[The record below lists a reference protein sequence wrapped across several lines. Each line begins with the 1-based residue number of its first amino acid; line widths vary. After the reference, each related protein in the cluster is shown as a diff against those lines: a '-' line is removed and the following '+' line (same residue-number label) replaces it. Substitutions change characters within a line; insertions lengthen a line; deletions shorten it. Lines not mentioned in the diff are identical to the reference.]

1 MSGAFIKIGS
11 IQFPNP
17 PMRAGMIIKK
27 KNYEKSMVCNNCIIK
42 IVSQIMM
49 IPRNSW

>member
-27 KNYEKSMVCNNCIIK
+27 IMRRAWFVT
-42 IVSQIMM
+42 IVL
-49 IPRNSW
+49 